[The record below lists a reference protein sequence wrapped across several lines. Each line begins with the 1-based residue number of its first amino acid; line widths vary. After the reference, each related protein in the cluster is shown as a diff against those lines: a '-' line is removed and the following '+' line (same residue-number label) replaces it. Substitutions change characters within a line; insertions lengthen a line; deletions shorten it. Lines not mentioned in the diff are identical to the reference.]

1 MALSFFKKKIIAL
14 LIVKIKI
21 EMVIILLFEYLCYD
35 QILIK

>member
-21 EMVIILLFEYLCYD
+21 KMVIIILFEYLCYD

>member
-21 EMVIILLFEYLCYD
+21 KMVIILLFEYLCYD

>member
-21 EMVIILLFEYLCYD
+21 KMVMIILFEYLCYD